1 MTADTRKIEDIA
13 AGPGSGGETEGY
25 RSAATRVRPG
35 RGAASASAGPHG
47 RPSAAGDRQGGSHA
61 TPAGPRFAG
70 RADAAPDAGEAGD
83 DSGAG
88 DGGCGALGAFCPI
101 PLDARFS
108 LRLRP
113 QTKACLAALAAGQG
127 IRTATLA
134 RDLLGEALAAAL
146 AGAPLPAVPRPAPS
160 GPHCRVKHAARL
172 DLRLRRHTATCLAR
186 LAQESGRATTALARD
201 LLEAGLRQALTRTHG
216 RDA

>member
-1 MTADTRKIEDIA
+1 MTADTRTIEDIA
-13 AGPGSGGETEGY
+13 TGPGSGGGTQGQRFEPPARRDRDTA
-25 RSAATRVRPG
+25 SK
-35 RGAASASAGPHG
+35 SASPHG
-47 RPSAAGDRQGGSHA
+47 GPLAAGDRQGGDHTTA
-61 TPAGPRFAG
+61 AGPHLPG
-70 RADAAPDAGEAGD
+70 RAGAAPHVGQAGD

-88 DGGCGALGAFCPI
+88 NAGCGALGAFCPI

-113 QTKACLAALAAGQG
+113 QTRACLAALAAGQG
-127 IRTATLA
+127 VPTATLA
-134 RDLLGEALAAAL
+134 RDLLEQALAAAL
-146 AGAPLPAVPRPAPS
+146 AGAPLPAVPDLAPS

-186 LAQESGRATTALARD
+186 LAHESGRATTTLARD
-201 LLEAGLRQALTRTHG
+201 LLEAGLRQALPRTQG